1 MHEVRETRLPG
12 VGTKFTMDTHR
23 GESVCVV
30 VHTDGMREVYHFED
44 QDDEP
49 HRLALNDDEARQVGA
64 LLGGVIY
71 RPQLV
76 QDLEMAL
83 GDLVVE
89 WIELPAD
96 SPLVGLTVMTCR
108 IRRATGST
116 IVAILRDG
124 GTVAMPHP
132 DETLRA
138 GDVLVVIG
146 RPEAFPIVR
155 RMVAEGPPAD
165 DQSVDEPPHR
175 SAPPTL
181 DNEAAVRQAM
191 VEKRPVRA
199 HYDGGLREFCPHAI
213 GTKDGQ
219 TRVFAFQFAG
229 YSRRG
234 LPPGGGW
241 RCFPIARLTEL
252 SVHDGP
258 WHTGDGPG
266 DPHICID
273 QIDFQVGGSTPPTAS
288 PGPI

>member
-1 MHEVRETRLPG
+1 MLEVRETRLPG
-12 VGTKFTMDTHR
+12 VGTKFTMETHR

-44 QDDEP
+44 PDDDA
-49 HRLALNDDEARQVGA
+49 HRIALNDDEARQVGA

-89 WIELPAD
+89 WIELPAG

-116 IVAILRDG
+116 IVAIMRGG

-132 DETLRA
+132 DEILRA

-146 RPEAFPIVR
+146 RPEAFAIVR
-155 RMVAEGPPAD
+155 RMVVEGPPAD
-165 DQSVDEPPHR
+165 DQEMLVPSHLSAA
-175 SAPPTL
+175 SAPSIPS
-181 DNEAAVRQAM
+181 DNLSIFRQAIA
-191 VEKRPVRA
+191 EKRQVRA
-199 HYDGGLREFCPHAI
+199 RYDGGLREVCPHAL

-219 TRVFAFQFAG
+219 VRAFVFQFAG

-241 RCFPIARLTEL
+241 RCLPIDRLTEVSL
-252 SVHDGP
+252 QDGQ
-258 WHTGDGPG
+258 WYTGETAPDMSP
-266 DPHICID
+266 CID
-273 QIDFQVGGSTPPTAS
+273 QVDLTVGP
-288 PGPI
+288 

>member
-1 MHEVRETRLPG
+1 
-12 VGTKFTMDTHR
+12 MDTHR

-44 QDDEP
+44 PDEDP

-76 QDLEMAL
+76 QDLELAL

-89 WIELPAD
+89 WIELPAE

-124 GTVAMPHP
+124 NTVAMPHP
-132 DETLRA
+132 DEVLRA
-138 GDVLVVIG
+138 GDLLVVIG

-155 RMVAEGPPAD
+155 RMVVEGPPAD

-175 SAPPTL
+175 SDESPVGVHKL
-181 DNEAAVRQAM
+181 DNYSVIRQAI
-191 VEKRPVRA
+191 VDKRPMRA

-219 TRVFAFQFAG
+219 TRAFVFQYGG

-241 RCFPIARLTEL
+241 RCLPVDRLTEV
-252 SVHDGP
+252 STHDGP
-258 WHTGDGPG
+258 WYTGTEVADVQP
-266 DPHICID
+266 CID
-273 QIDFQVGGSTPPTAS
+273 QIDLQVAR
-288 PGPI
+288 

>member
-1 MHEVRETRLPG
+1 MLEVRETRLPG
-12 VGTKFTMDTHR
+12 VGTKFTMETHR

-30 VHTDGMREVYHFED
+30 VHTDGMRELYHFED
-44 QDDEP
+44 PDDDA
-49 HRLALNDDEARQVGA
+49 HRVALNDDEARQVGA

-89 WIELPAD
+89 WVELPAG

-116 IVAILRDG
+116 IVAIMRDG

-132 DETLRA
+132 DEVLRA

-146 RPEAFPIVR
+146 RPEAFAIVR

-165 DQSVDEPPHR
+165 DQAMLEPPHT
-175 SAPPTL
+175 SAPPTP
-181 DNEAAVRQAM
+181 AAASDTISLVRQAIAERRQM
-191 VEKRPVRA
+191 RA
-199 HYDGGLREFCPHAI
+199 HYDAGLREFCPHAL

-219 TRVFAFQFAG
+219 LRAFVFQFAG

-241 RCFPIARLTEL
+241 RCLRLDRLTEL
-252 SVHDGP
+252 SLQDGP
-258 WHTGDGPG
+258 WYTGD
-266 DPHICID
+266 
-273 QIDFQVGGSTPPTAS
+273 TPPDMTACLDQVDRTAS
-288 PGPI
+288 S